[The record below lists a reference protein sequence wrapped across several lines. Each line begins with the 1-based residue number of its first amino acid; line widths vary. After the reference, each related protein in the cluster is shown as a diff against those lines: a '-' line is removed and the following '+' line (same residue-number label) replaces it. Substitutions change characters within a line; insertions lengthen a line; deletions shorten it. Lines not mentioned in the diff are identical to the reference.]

1 MAADSNSDE
10 VKKNMVHLL
19 RYYPKPEDG
28 EEIPI
33 QFIDFEN
40 KIAGWSPDLKRT
52 MYVREPEETYELK
65 RVREV
70 TILKVYN
77 WLSDSE
83 SVIELSKPELMQ
95 FEEVMDAFI
104 KHGGEMLYTRK
115 KIDGKMINFFKL
127 RESMPLCVNVK
138 KSLLA
143 NKL

>member
-1 MAADSNSDE
+1 MVAGSNGDGL
-10 VKKNMVHLL
+10 KKNIDHLL
-19 RYYPKPEDG
+19 RYYPRPEEG

-52 MYVREPEETYELK
+52 MYVREHEETYELK

-83 SVIELSKPELMQ
+83 SIIELSKPELMQ
-95 FEEVMDAFI
+95 FEETMDEFI
-104 KHGGEMLYTRK
+104 KQGGEILYTRK
-115 KIDGKMINFFKL
+115 KIDGKMINFFRL
-127 RESMPLCVNVK
+127 RENTSLCVNVK
-138 KSLLA
+138 ESLLVD
-143 NKL
+143 KL